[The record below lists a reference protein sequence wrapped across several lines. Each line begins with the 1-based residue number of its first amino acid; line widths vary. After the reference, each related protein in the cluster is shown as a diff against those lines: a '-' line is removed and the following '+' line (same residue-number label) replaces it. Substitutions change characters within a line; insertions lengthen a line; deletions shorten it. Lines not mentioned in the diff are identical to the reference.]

1 MICSTCLISK
11 PLSLCEWRY
20 TIGIIDDDETDVK
33 VRIKNIAT
41 GRIDYINTT
50 SDVDG
55 NVNIDYQP
63 MEHQYEIQIIN
74 STTGQPYT
82 FNTTNGIE
90 TECIKVHFEIS
101 HRTTIEE

>member
-11 PLSLCEWRY
+11 PLSLCEGRY
-20 TIGIIDDDETDVK
+20 TLGVIGDADTDVK
-33 VRIKNIAT
+33 VRIKNVAT

-50 SDVDG
+50 SDSDG
-55 NVNIDYQP
+55 HVNIEYQP

-74 STTGQPYT
+74 SSSGENYT
-82 FNTTNGIE
+82 FNTTSGIE

-101 HRTTIEE
+101 HLNTIQE